1 MEAGRRSGRT
11 RWRDLRRRLCFQGG
25 VGWCG
30 SSWGF
35 REPAVV
41 DGDPG
46 FGGEIPAASSPPDET
61 INLATALAAE
71 RQFRAASAPTQPQ
84 RGRVDEES
92 YQWEAAAA
100 STGGGA
106 PLTVSLMSLLMEV
119 PPRAEAEATEEE
131 GFPGAAWC
139 CCVCMRRRKAAAL
152 IPCGHTF
159 CRVCSRELRLNRGAC
174 PSCNRRILDVLDIF

>member
-100 STGGGA
+100 STGEEPRDGGGR
-106 PLTVSLMSLLMEV
+106 L
-119 PPRAEAEATEEE
+119 PR
-131 GFPGAAWC
+131 AAWC